1 MSILMPACVRA
12 CLPACLSTDFK
23 NDKDMTDYLSSNDPK
38 VQPARKELRGMAAS
52 TMRSAV
58 ALPATSFKGD
68 GAKVAKERGY
78 MP

>member
-1 MSILMPACVRA
+1 
-12 CLPACLSTDFK
+12 
-23 NDKDMTDYLSSNDPK
+23 MTDYLSSKDPK
-38 VQPARKELRGMAAS
+38 ATPARTELRGMAAS

-58 ALPATSFKGD
+58 ALPATSYKGD